1 MLNDKRHKTLEKT
14 VAQEKSEKGWGGEM
28 NAVSAA
34 QMRRIEQRAIEDFGI
49 PSLLLMENA
58 ALAVA
63 QEIKEHFAANGKGLA
78 QGKAVVLAGK
88 GNNGG
93 DGLAVARHLRLLGMD
108 VSIFLFAKPEEFKGD
123 AALNLRL
130 AQGTEGKC
138 FIVEGEKQRRVAR
151 LALSQADVVVDAIY
165 GTGFRGALP
174 SLVEE
179 YVEDVNGS
187 AAWVVAVDIP
197 SGVEADTGRVYR
209 TAIRANTTV
218 TFGLPKLGH
227 FLGDGP
233 EYSGRVLVDPISI
246 PPRYLLDEGLT
257 TFVLTAEAMRAIL
270 PVRRLQGHKG
280 SHGRGVLVG
289 GSRGMS
295 GAVVLA
301 GRAALR
307 CGAGLVQIVAP
318 AGIAQA
324 VDSALT
330 EATVWPALGET
341 GLEVQAWPVIA
352 ERCQG
357 AQALA
362 IGPGLGQNSQLLE
375 VLAEAL
381 RTLPLPIVLDAD
393 ALNLLAKDPGILALR
408 RGGGPLVLTPHPGE
422 MSRLCQC
429 SIQEVQ
435 ANRLDL
441 AVSKAVEWEA
451 VVVLKGAVT
460 VIAAPDG
467 RAFLNP
473 TGNPGLGT
481 GGTGDVL
488 TGAILSFL
496 AQGVPPVEA
505 ACLGVYL
512 HGRAADLLAA
522 DFGWSGFTA
531 TEVADTLPRARR
543 NLEVQAEGEQW

>member
-1 MLNDKRHKTLEKT
+1 MKR
-14 VAQEKSEKGWGGEM
+14 GGLM
-28 NAVSAA
+28 HAVSAA
-34 QMRRIEQRAIEDFGI
+34 QMRRLEQRAIEDFGI

-58 ALAVA
+58 ALAVV
-63 QEIKEHFAANGKGLA
+63 QEIKEHLAAVGKDVS

-93 DGLAVARHLRLLGMD
+93 DGLAVARHLSLLGMD
-108 VSIFLFAKPEEFKGD
+108 VSIFLFARPEEFKGE

-138 FIVEGEKQRRVAR
+138 FVVEGEKQRRIAR
-151 LALSQADVVVDAIY
+151 LALGQADVVVDAIY

-174 SLVEE
+174 SVVEE
-179 YVEDVNGS
+179 YVAEVNGS

-197 SGVEADTGRVYR
+197 SGVEADSGRVYR
-209 TAIRANTTV
+209 TAVRAKTTV

-233 EYSGRVLVDPISI
+233 EYSGRVVVDPISI
-246 PPRYLLDEGLT
+246 PSRYLVDEGLT
-257 TFVLTAEAMRAIL
+257 TFVLTAQAMRALL

-280 SHGRGVLVG
+280 THGRGVLVG
-289 GSRGMS
+289 GSRGLS

-318 AGIAQA
+318 AGIASN
-324 VDSALT
+324 VDSVLT
-330 EATVWPALGET
+330 EATVWPAPGEAS
-341 GLEVQAWPVIA
+341 LEAGAWPLIK
-352 ERCQG
+352 ERSQD

-362 IGPGLGQNSQLLE
+362 LGPGLGQSPELLE

-393 ALNLLAKDPGILALR
+393 ALNLVAKDPGMLALR
-408 RGGGPLVLTPHPGE
+408 RGRGSLVLTPHPGE

-429 SIQEVQ
+429 SVPEVQ
-435 ANRLDL
+435 ANRLEL
-441 AVSKAVEWEA
+441 AVSKAMEWEA

-460 VIAAPDG
+460 IVAAPDG

-488 TGAILSFL
+488 TGALLSFL

-505 ACLGVYL
+505 ACLAVYL
-512 HGRAADLLAA
+512 HGRAADILAK

-531 TEVADTLPRARR
+531 TEVADALPKARR
-543 NLEVQAEGEQW
+543 ILETMAAAGQC